1 MLSSFSVI
9 VPVLNKEKEIT
20 RTLESIE
27 ASIQYFFQHYNG
39 EYPITAEIVVVNEAS
54 SDRTLERIKEFSQ
67 DKPYCK
73 VVSHKKRLGAGVARN
88 TGVKVC
94 QGDILFFC
102 DGDDLYFKEHIYLC
116 FQLLN
121 YGTRDEL
128 KSSFILETDQ
138 GSRVINLPSQPVG
151 IVRTG
156 VFMKESIHPF
166 WKSAIENTL
175 PQNLCIRRECHEF
188 IEGFP
193 EAEIPYHQ
201 TPHEDVSYVLWVA
214 KFFKVLKVNFE
225 TVEYIRYPGNSF
237 DKQIKKFQTPP
248 EQYQDDAPAEIQELH
263 AIRHRIEQERL
274 TYLFEKLGHIEKTVD
289 LVSLLNWQQLGG
301 EFLSQNKLQ
310 WAISL
315 LEPGVALEPTNST
328 AKTLLAAAYNN
339 LGSALQGQGKTNEAV
354 PYFNLAIA
362 LNPTLSAAD
371 LARIHFNLVT
381 ALRDLKQYSKA
392 YIEVQKVLQLDPTLA
407 EAQAEATKL
416 KYYVE
421 VIHKGYQ
428 FSQDWFSINLPIWE
442 KHLQQLVYRP
452 ELMALEI
459 GSWEG
464 RSTCWLLDHIL
475 THPTARI
482 TCIDSFTGGAEH
494 KAVLQGSFLQTL
506 EQRFDSNMAKTTV
519 PEKVK
524 KIVGK
529 SQIALRSLTPNSY
542 HLAYID
548 GSHIASDVLEDAL
561 LTWGLIKVGGII
573 IFDDYH
579 FTFPPG
585 MTEAPPKT
593 AIDAFLTVFSKKI
606 ILIHQGYQVFVE
618 KIAP

>member
-9 VPVLNKEKEIT
+9 VPVLNQEQEIT
-20 RTLESIE
+20 RTLESVE

-39 EYPITAEIVVVNEAS
+39 EHPVTAEIVVVNEAS
-54 SDRTLERIKEFSQ
+54 TDRTLERIQEFSQ
-67 DKPYCK
+67 NKPYCK
-73 VVSHKKRLGAGVARN
+73 VVNHRKRLGAGAARN

-121 YGTRDEL
+121 HEARDGS
-128 KSSFILETDQ
+128 KSSLVLETDR
-138 GSRVINLPSQPVG
+138 GSKVVDLPHQSVG
-151 IVRTG
+151 AVRTG
-156 VFMKESIHPF
+156 VFMKEAVQPF
-166 WKSAIENTL
+166 WKTAIENTL
-175 PQNLCIRRECHEF
+175 PQNLCIRRECHDF

-193 EAEIPYHQ
+193 EAAIPYHQ
-201 TPHEDVSYVLWVA
+201 TPHEDISYTLWAA

-237 DKQIKKFQTPP
+237 DKQLKKFQTPP
-248 EQYQDDAPAEIQELH
+248 DQYQDGTPAEIQELH

-274 TYLFEKLGHIEKTVD
+274 AYLLEKLGHIEKIPSF
-289 LVSLLNWQQLGG
+289 VSLLNWQQLGG

-310 WAISL
+310 QAISL
-315 LEPGVALEPTNST
+315 LEPGVTIETTNST
-328 AKTLLAAAYNN
+328 AKTLLAVAYNN
-339 LGSALQGQGKTNEAV
+339 LGSALQGQGKTDAAV
-354 PYFNLAIA
+354 PYFKQAIA
-362 LNPTLSAAD
+362 LNPTLSHTD

-381 ALRDLKQYSKA
+381 ALRDQKQYSEA
-392 YIEVQKVLQLDPTLA
+392 YAEVQKVLQLNPALV

-416 KYYVE
+416 KYYGE
-421 VIHKGYQ
+421 VVHKSYQ
-428 FSQDWFSINLPIWE
+428 FSQDWFSINLPVWE
-442 KHLQQLVYRP
+442 HHLQRFAHQP
-452 ELMALEI
+452 ELKALEI

-475 THPTARI
+475 THPTAQI
-482 TCIDSFTGGAEH
+482 TCIDTFAGGAEH
-494 KAVLQGSFLQTL
+494 QALWQGGFLQTI
-506 EQRFDSNMAKTTV
+506 EQRFDFNLAQTGA

-529 SQIALRSLTPNSY
+529 SQVALRSIPPLSY

-548 GSHIASDVLEDAL
+548 GSHVASDVLEDAL
-561 LTWGLIKVGGII
+561 LTWGLIKVGGMI
-573 IFDDYH
+573 IFDDYQY
-579 FTFPPG
+579 TFPPEVA
-585 MTEAPPKT
+585 EAPPKT
-593 AIDAFLTVFSKKI
+593 AIDAFLNTFSKKVA
-606 ILIHQGYQVFVE
+606 LIHQGYQVFVE